1 MSNLANGPGSQD
13 NDQLMAVDTPTIDLN
28 IAAGKWQDVDIED
41 EYSDFAEDP
50 EELEII
56 DRLLLEV
63 ATSRAQAVAPAPL
76 VVTDIEDYEAP
87 RAVRLPKVFGHQA
100 ARHWGAQDQSESS
113 EQAIL
118 DPNSKYIL
126 PKALETMLFLQTS

>member
-87 RAVRLPKVFGHQA
+87 RALKRDRAKNETTTMNYHLREKEKQKEMVKVSRIPQIQIHEA
-100 ARHWGAQDQSESS
+100 
-113 EQAIL
+113 
-118 DPNSKYIL
+118 Y
-126 PKALETMLFLQTS
+126 